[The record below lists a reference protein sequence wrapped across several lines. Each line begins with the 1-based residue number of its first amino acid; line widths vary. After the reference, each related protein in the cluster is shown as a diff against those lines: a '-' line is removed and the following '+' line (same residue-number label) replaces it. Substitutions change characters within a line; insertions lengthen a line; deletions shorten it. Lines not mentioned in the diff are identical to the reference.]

1 MGADPKDDRLSHGAH
16 EIIRPETLD
25 PNRGAN
31 MSKQLK
37 AKYLKATNEEL
48 ALIARLTATPVFDRL
63 DAGELKIV
71 ADDDWSGVP
80 QLEERVSLQ
89 IPKDLYRKVVRASRR
104 RRTTPDRLAARWI
117 AEHVNA
123 A

>member
-1 MGADPKDDRLSHGAH
+1 
-16 EIIRPETLD
+16 
-25 PNRGAN
+25 